1 MLLFQMFEALGGLG
15 LFVLGM
21 KTMAEGLQRLS
32 GGGIRRGIE
41 RITGNRLSAA
51 LTGGCL
57 STLLQSSGVASILII
72 GFVNAGLLSLYQ
84 ALGMLIGTGLGT
96 TVAVQFFAFKISFLA
111 LPSIFLGVFL
121 RFFTR
126 KRRWAFF
133 GEVLL
138 GFGLL
143 FFGLDV
149 MESRFAALAGNG
161 DIQGYLSLFG
171 NLRIASVLSGALL
184 AFLVQSGGAA
194 VGIIIALAASGS
206 VGFEQ
211 AAAMVLGEII
221 GTAGLASIGAIG
233 GTLTARR
240 AVLFFAAIALIS
252 SAAVLLF
259 FPLFLTLVS
268 MVTPGD
274 TSFIQNHGKG
284 LAAARPTPASRAVIA
299 RAIAN
304 SHTIFS
310 ILTALVFLPTIGF
323 FARSASRILPAGN
336 GDIDMDPHSRYLDF
350 RVIDTPS
357 LAFVQAGSE
366 LRRMAKVAHSM
377 VVDSV
382 QQFSGFNTK
391 TESHIRQKEN
401 LLDVLQKDLSAF
413 LVALARRSLS
423 PEVAEEV
430 PVLLS
435 NVNDLEDIG
444 DNCEVVLEC
453 LRRKKE
459 ENVFFSAI
467 AMAEIVS
474 LAKKAEALVST
485 AVESLDS
492 LTCPD
497 IDSSRALKNDLL
509 SSAEA
514 LKGNH
519 LERLST
525 GTCTVIAGLLF
536 MDIISA
542 FARIGETAFV
552 IIDTR
557 RNFADE
563 RTSGLD

>member
-1 MLLFQMFEALGGLG
+1 MLFYHLIEALGGLG

-21 KTMAEGLQRLS
+21 KTMADGLQRLS
-32 GGGIRRGIE
+32 GGRIRRAIE
-41 RITGNRLSAA
+41 KIAGNRLSAA

-57 STLLQSSGVASILII
+57 STLLQSSGAASILVI

-121 RFFTR
+121 RFSTR

-143 FFGLDV
+143 FFGLDI
-149 MESRFAALAGNG
+149 MEARFAALGENLHV
-161 DIQGYLSLFG
+161 QGYYSLIV
-171 NLRIASVLSGALL
+171 NLRIAGLLSGALL

-194 VGIIIALAASGS
+194 VGIIIALAASGT

-211 AAAMVLGEII
+211 ATAMVLGEII
-221 GTAGLASIGAIG
+221 GTAGLAGIGAIG

-240 AVLFFAAIALIS
+240 TVLFYGAIALVS
-252 SAAVLLF
+252 AAAVLLF
-259 FPLFLTLVS
+259 FPLFLRLVS
-268 MVTPGD
+268 LVTPGD
-274 TSFIQNHGKG
+274 TSFIQDHGKE
-284 LAAARPTPASRAVIA
+284 LSTVRPTPVSRFVIA

-304 SHTIFS
+304 SHTVFS
-310 ILTALVFLPTIGF
+310 ILTALVFLPCIGY
-323 FARSASRILPAGN
+323 FARSAARILPTGN

-350 RVIDTPS
+350 RVLNTPS

-366 LRRMAKVAHSM
+366 LKRMAKAAHSM
-377 VVDSV
+377 VADSV
-382 QQFSGFNTK
+382 RQFSGFDAK
-391 TESHIRQKEN
+391 TESQIRQKEN

-423 PEVAEEV
+423 PEVAEEI
-430 PVLLS
+430 PVLL
-435 NVNDLEDIG
+435 NNINDLETIG
-444 DNCEVVLEC
+444 DNCEIILEC
-453 LRRKKE
+453 LQRKKE
-459 ENVFFSAI
+459 ENVYFSAI

-474 LAKKAEALVST
+474 LANKAESLVST

-492 LTCPD
+492 LASPD
-497 IDSSRALKNDLL
+497 IEVNRTLKSDILR
-509 SSAEA
+509 SAA
-514 LKGNH
+514 DLKGNH

-542 FARIGETAFV
+542 FARIGEAAFM
-552 IIDTR
+552 IIETR
-557 RNFADE
+557 SNFADG
-563 RTSGLD
+563 RASGLD

>member
-1 MLLFQMFEALGGLG
+1 MLFYHLIEALGGLG

-21 KTMAEGLQRLS
+21 KTMADGLQRLS
-32 GGGIRRGIE
+32 GGGIRRAIE
-41 RITGNRLSAA
+41 KIAGNRLSAA

-57 STLLQSSGVASILII
+57 STLLQSSGAASILVI

-143 FFGLDV
+143 FFGLDI
-149 MESRFAALAGNG
+149 MEARFAALGENFSV
-161 DIQGYLSLFG
+161 QGYYSLLL
-171 NLRIASVLSGALL
+171 NLRIACVLSGALL

-194 VGIIIALAASGS
+194 VGIIIALAASGT

-211 AAAMVLGEII
+211 ATAMVLGEII
-221 GTAGLASIGAIG
+221 GTAGLAGIGAIG

-240 AVLFFAAIALIS
+240 TVLFYGAIALVS
-252 SAAVLLF
+252 TAVVLLF
-259 FPLFLTLVS
+259 FPLFLRLVS
-268 MVTPGD
+268 FVTPGD
-274 TSFIQNHGKG
+274 TSFILDHGKVPSSVR
-284 LAAARPTPASRAVIA
+284 ATPVSRSVIA
-299 RAIAN
+299 RAVAN
-304 SHTIFS
+304 SHTVFS
-310 ILTALVFLPTIGF
+310 ILTALVFLPCIGY
-323 FARSASRILPAGN
+323 FARSAARILPTGN

-350 RVIDTPS
+350 RVLNTPS

-366 LRRMAKVAHSM
+366 LKRMAKAAHSM
-377 VVDSV
+377 VADSV
-382 QQFSGFNTK
+382 RQFSGFDAK
-391 TESHIRQKEN
+391 TETQIRQKEN

-413 LVALARRSLS
+413 LVALARRSPS

-430 PVLLS
+430 PVLLN
-435 NVNDLEDIG
+435 NVNDLEAIG
-444 DNCEVVLEC
+444 DNCEVILEC

-459 ENVFFSAI
+459 ENVYFSAI

-474 LAKKAEALVST
+474 LANKAESLVST
-485 AVESLDS
+485 AVESLES
-492 LTCPD
+492 LASPD
-497 IDSSRALKNDLL
+497 MEVNREIINDLL
-509 SSAEA
+509 RSAGD

-542 FARIGETAFV
+542 FARIGETAFM
-552 IIDTR
+552 IIETR
-557 RNFADE
+557 STFADG
-563 RTSGLD
+563 RASGLD